1 MTSIIII
8 GKGKPYHLIDI
19 LLGVGFGII
28 IGGVLGMLP

>member
-8 GKGKPYHLIDI
+8 GKNEPYHLIDI
-19 LLGVGFGII
+19 LLGVGLGMI